1 MKIENILL
9 ICVVFIVTGCLDT
22 IDIDIQKSSQES
34 IIIQGTLTKSGDAA
48 EVKIFTNLSSS
59 QFRPTIPIRVKS
71 VLLIND
77 AGQNIELKESGDGQ
91 YSQSFVDSHAFKF
104 EAGMAF
110 KCKVITINDDVYES
124 TFKSLKT
131 TPKIDQ
137 MSFKRAEITAASPGV
152 VDIYLN
158 TLLSGLEVK
167 DRIFKWDV
175 IQSYKFTEQL
185 EGFDPGRLCYATNR
199 IELLSVPLLDARNNA
214 GSALTNFSVSKRKV
228 DYHFSEGYYCTVVQQ
243 IIDPETY
250 NFFVAYNAL
259 IVREGNIFEPPA
271 GKIPT
276 NIYCINRP
284 EKSAYGYFYAVEQ
297 DTARIYI
304 DPKDVGMPA
313 RQCPMPPGESTPC
326 PTRACCDCLTLPGS
340 SLVKPVFWN

>member
-1 MKIENILL
+1 MKVKIVLFIS
-9 ICVVFIVTGCLDT
+9 IVFIVTGCLDT
-22 IDIDIQKSSQES
+22 IDIDIQKSAQES
-34 IIIQGTLTKSGDAA
+34 IIIQGVLTKSGEAA
-48 EVKIFTNLSSS
+48 EVKIYTNLSSS
-59 QFRPTIPIRVKS
+59 QSRPTIPIRVKS
-71 VLLIND
+71 VTLIND
-77 AGQNIELKESGDGQ
+77 EGQNIELKESGDGQ
-91 YSQSFVDSHAFKF
+91 YTQKFLDSQTFRF

-124 TFKSLKT
+124 TFKSLKA
-131 TPKIDQ
+131 TPNIDQ
-137 MSFKRAEITAASPGV
+137 LNFGRSEITPTSRGV
-152 VDIYLN
+152 VDIYLG
-158 TLLSGLEVK
+158 TSLSGLELK
-167 DRIFKWDV
+167 ERIFKWDV

-185 EGFDPGRLCYATNR
+185 EGYDPGRLCYATNR

-214 GSALTNFSVSKRKV
+214 GMALNNFSVSKRKV
-228 DYHFSEGYYCTVVQQ
+228 DYHFSEGYYCTIVQQ
-243 IIDPETY
+243 AIDLETY

-313 RQCPMPPGESTPC
+313 RQCPMPPGELTPC

-340 SLVKPVFWN
+340 SLVKPFFWN